1 MQAAVP
7 VSRYIVVSESQSR
20 PVLVSAGR
28 FEHTDLETLVEHARQ
43 ELSSQG
49 INVSRAVLLLPRGN
63 VEVNSLQLPPSSEA
77 ELPELVANMLA
88 QKADD
93 ASELVASDFLITD
106 ESEEETVPDSL
117 TEPEQA
123 DLQKLHDVLT
133 FSVPQ
138 STVDDWSRRF
148 KEQNLKLVGITFGG
162 MGAVDLL
169 SQVSTKPAR
178 TSLVVTTTDQDTDLA
193 VVENGLPVLFR
204 TIPRAT
210 GGERFVTE
218 QLAGEIQ
225 RTLALVGHPDD
236 EQTRV
241 YLIGTMDEQ
250 ESAATQLSDKLS
262 LAVTLVNPFD
272 QLSGDAEVDR
282 RSRFANLI
290 GTACAW
296 NSERIAVDL
305 LNPRKPKPKP
315 SPWGRIGFWATV
327 ATLLLAIGGYLLW
340 EKGDVQ
346 REEIAQKQIKFER
359 LLKHAKKAQTK
370 VKIAEAV
377 AAWRASEISWL
388 DELDYLS
395 TKLPPASDATIG
407 SLTMVAPGQPG
418 KRGRMDMSVEVSDPS
433 VRLAMEKSL
442 RDIRHTPSSKRV
454 TDASNRANSAWRFQT
469 TVTVAPQP
477 VVLQSPEEQPTPDTV
492 EQETANSEVSD
503 E

>member
-370 VKIAEAV
+370 VKIVEAV

-418 KRGRMDMSVEVSDPS
+418 QRGRMDMSVEVSDPS

-442 RDIRHTPSSKRV
+442 RDLRHTPSSKRV

-477 VVLQSPEEQPTPDTV
+477 VVLQSPEEPPPTPGTA
-492 EQETANSEVSD
+492 EQETGNSEVR
-503 E
+503 